1 MAKATRKTG
10 RTGTT
15 PTKRRKRRTPTKT
28 TGISKTIIFVALCAV
43 FWFGLASIENF
54 VLNQAFN
61 SIGQKPTQGD
71 FAGNLIYN
79 AINLHHSTSENK
91 GNQERLLDMLNE
103 PVKWYSAKE
112 RFHDQVQFGSPY
124 DRFAYIGDLQFD
136 HQNFAEN
143 NYEVRFNGMHRFRR
157 PQKALVAFE
166 SGLVVIERGRISSL
180 TSRNNPNA
188 YHHNWINTLYRGYVW
203 VALAGAFV
211 VTLFLFNFTRLPGG
225 IQQLAG
231 RLFQR
236 SFGL

>member
-15 PTKRRKRRTPTKT
+15 PTKRRKRRTPAKT

-61 SIGQKPTQGD
+61 SISQKPTQGD
-71 FAGNLIYN
+71 FAGNRIYE
-79 AINLHHSTSENK
+79 AINLHHSITENK
-91 GNQERLLDMLNE
+91 RNKERLLHMLNE
-103 PVKWYSAKE
+103 PVKWYSAEE
-112 RFHDQVQFGSPY
+112 RFHDKLNTKSIY
-124 DRFAYIGDLQFD
+124 DRFAFTGELEFD
-136 HQNFAEN
+136 DRNFDDN
-143 NYEVRFNGMHRFRR
+143 DYEVRFNGIHRYRQ
-157 PQKALVAFE
+157 PKDSLVAFE
-166 SGLVVIERGRISSL
+166 SCLAIIERGKISSL
-180 TSRNNPNA
+180 KCRNNPNA